1 MYMDLKLITHNVNGL
16 RDFKARE
23 KYFCFLS
30 KLKKDIILLQETHS
44 TDKNESLWRN
54 QLRADIV
61 FSHGISSSRG
71 VCIIFRKTNH
81 MELTETVK
89 DYNGRFLLVKMEV
102 YGEKNYDM

>member
-1 MYMDLKLITHNVNGL
+1 MGLGTLKSGKNI
-16 RDFKARE
+16 FA
-23 KYFCFLS
+23 FFS
-30 KLKKDIILLQETHS
+30 KSKNDTILLQETHS